1 MTVCRCDNE
10 LVEGNLEEVI
20 TPLKPLGGERVE
32 FVEILCGRCSSRRVY
47 PMASAPSHIRQFLA
61 ATNPMK
67 VKNVGIF

>member
-20 TPLKPLGGERVE
+20 TPLRAHGATRSD

-47 PMASAPSHIRQFLA
+47 PMASAPWHVRQYLA
-61 ATNPMK
+61 TTNPMK